1 MCALQTILSLY
12 PLASHLPSSLWRFNM
27 LLHPLAFLHPCGAST
42 YALQIEIRADDLPR
56 EAVERLEVCAK
67 HTALLDLVAAKD
79 RILLQLIRERD
90 ELLSQVQQL
99 EQGETELEGARS

>member
-1 MCALQTILSLY
+1 MSTRVVYSIPPLSST
-12 PLASHLPSSLWRFNM
+12 ASHC
-27 LLHPLAFLHPCGAST
+27 HAV
-42 YALQIEIRADDLPR
+42 LQIEIRADDLPR

-99 EQGETELEGARS
+99 EQGELHDSWTVGTRSCATIHPPSR